1 MGINL
6 LLRFVLE
13 IGALISLGY
22 WGFHLDLA
30 LGLKIVVGIGAP
42 LLAAVIWATF
52 GSPAAPFPVKG
63 WRKLFLEVMI
73 FGGSA
78 LALFAAGQRVLA
90 ILFVLLTVLNRVLMQ
105 IWHQI

>member
-1 MGINL
+1 
-6 LLRFVLE
+6 
-13 IGALISLGY
+13 
-22 WGFHLDLA
+22 LDLGI
-30 LGLKIVVGIGAP
+30 GLKIIIGAP